1 MTMPHTQLDIPAVLA
16 DGVSALAVHNGIVRI
31 QLMRLG
37 LDGKPH
43 PSLELQ
49 LPVSA
54 VKSVLDALKKV
65 SGS

>member
-1 MTMPHTQLDIPAVLA
+1 MPHTQLDIPAVLA